1 MALLD
6 VIKYGHPTLRKVA
19 EPFEPGEITQQFVEN
34 MIETMKVKDGV
45 GLAAPQV
52 GNAKRFIVATDFDRI
67 FTLINPVI
75 VGYSE
80 TTETDIEG
88 CLSIPGVQGQVTR
101 PNKIIVRATDIDG
114 KEIEIK
120 TGGLLARVFQHEIDH
135 LNGIMFLDRAPQSSL
150 EWIENGDINYRP
162 ITLELL
168 QQNYNQ
174 LYHQDRDE
182 LVYDPQVEIK
192 TV

>member
-1 MALLD
+1 MALLN

-19 EPFEPGEITQQFVEN
+19 EPFEPGEITQQFVDD
-34 MIETMKVKDGV
+34 MIETMTVEDGV

-52 GNAKRFIVATDFDRI
+52 GIAKRFIVATDFERI

-88 CLSIPGVQGQVTR
+88 CLSIPGVQGQVAR
-101 PNKIIVRATDIDG
+101 PSKIIVRATDIDG

-135 LNGIMFLDRAPQSSL
+135 LDGVIFLDRADQSSF
-150 EWIENGDINYRP
+150 EWMEGGDNKNKP
-162 ITLELL
+162 ITLEHV